1 MQTSQGVCIFL
12 LLGGIFTHLTGGGGV
27 QKWADVA
34 KKVCDSDIRSDD
46 V

>member
-12 LLGGIFTHLTGGGGV
+12 LCGDYVCTLERCGGV
-27 QKWADVA
+27 QKWADIA